1 VVCVKSFKLEEGDTF
16 KDNKASTYIVVV
28 GVQHESPLD
37 YLLSLVYINSSGKV
51 LYMGF
56 FGKVPKTTVASWTK
70 VEKIPFNF

>member
-1 VVCVKSFKLEEGDTF
+1 VKSFKLEEGDTF

-37 YLLSLVYINSSGKV
+37 YILSLVYINSSGKV
-51 LYMGF
+51 LHMGF
-56 FGKVPKTTVASWTK
+56 FNKVPKSTVAGWTK